1 MAEIMGGDRG
11 LNWWDDFEWAKYEPG
26 SYHRNLM
33 LYSIGLSMQA
43 KTTVE
48 IGIGQQPNGVYL
60 LGHLAKDLESSHTS
74 IDVAQTPINRACQ
87 IVDKYE
93 LPVMV
98 VQFDSKAI
106 TWNRKID
113 LLYIDGG
120 HDYEQVKGDIANFSK
135 HVRRN
140 GFMIFDDY
148 GKKHLQV
155 TEAVD
160 EFLDDNPTA
169 WETLLLPHL
178 WWMICRRL

>member
-1 MAEIMGGDRG
+1 MAEVMGGDRS

-26 SYHRNLM
+26 SYYRNLM

-60 LGHLAKDLESSHTS
+60 LGSLAKEIEGSHTS
-74 IDVAQTPINRACQ
+74 IDVAQTPINRALQ

-98 VQFDSKAI
+98 VQFDSKAVA
-106 TWNRKID
+106 WNRKID

-120 HDYEQVKGDIANFSK
+120 HDCEQVSGDIKNFSK

-160 EFLDDNPTA
+160 EYMNEHGDLWQVLQHPQ
-169 WETLLLPHL
+169 L

>member
-1 MAEIMGGDRG
+1 MIPVE
-11 LNWWDDFEWAKYEPG
+11 WWNDFEWAKYEPG

-60 LGHLAKDLESSHTS
+60 LGSLAKEIEGSHTS
-74 IDVAQTPINRACQ
+74 IDIAQTPINRARA

-93 LPVMV
+93 LPVAV
-98 VQFDSKAI
+98 IQYDSKVISWA
-106 TWNRKID
+106 RKID

-120 HDYEQVKGDIANFSK
+120 HDYEQVKGDIENYSR

-160 EFLDDNPTA
+160 EYLKA
-169 WETLLLPHL
+169 YGGGWEMIRFPQL

>member
-1 MAEIMGGDRG
+1 MGGDRG
-11 LNWWDDFEWAKYEPG
+11 LNWWDDFEWAKYESG

-60 LGHLAKDLESSHTS
+60 LGSLAKELEGSHTS
-74 IDVAQTPINRACQ
+74 IDVAQTPINRARQ
-87 IVDKYE
+87 IIKKYD
-93 LPVMV
+93 LPVDIL
-98 VQFDSKAI
+98 QYDSKAI
-106 TWNRKID
+106 TWKRKID

-120 HDYEQVKGDIANFSK
+120 HDYEQVKGDIDNFSP

-140 GFMIFDDY
+140 GFMVFDDY
-148 GKKHLQV
+148 LKKHLKV

-160 EFLDDNPTA
+160 EYMNEYGDL
-169 WETLLLPHL
+169 WEVIHMPHL
-178 WWMICRRL
+178 YWVICRRL

>member
-1 MAEIMGGDRG
+1 MIPFIE
-11 LNWWDDFEWAKYEPG
+11 WWNDFEWAKYEQW
-26 SYHRNLM
+26 SYYRNLM

-60 LGHLAKDLESSHTS
+60 LGHLAKELEASHTS
-74 IDVAQTPINRACQ
+74 IDVAQTPINRARV
-87 IVDKYE
+87 IVEKYD
-93 LPVMV
+93 LPVTIL
-98 VQFDSKAI
+98 QYDSKAI
-106 TWNRKID
+106 SWHRRID

-120 HDYEQVKGDIANFSK
+120 HDFEQVSGDIENFSP
-135 HVRRN
+135 HVRRS

-160 EFLDDNPTA
+160 QYMNDFGNL
-169 WETLLLPHL
+169 WEITFIPQL
-178 WWMICRRL
+178 WWKICRRL